1 MWTGYSSFDSRLVW
15 LAAFPI
21 TCSSTLVF
29 TSMVSL
35 LRATIQQICRRP
47 FIPRYYSES
56 PFQTA
61 ANKWQLDGIPRP
73 KSILEDDDAVIDL
86 SEDNDAVNGANPNT
100 PPLHLRH
107 PSGKQTPHEYKKH
120 RETMRKAFPE
130 GWLPPRKLS
139 REAMDSLRQLHRANP
154 GQFNVAMLS
163 QQFKI
168 SPEAVRRILKSNW
181 EPTHEKRT
189 AMAIKERQHKQA
201 LNKEREMKQREESKS
216 VYQLKKRA
224 QSRNEN
230 YCEEDDFTFR

>member
-1 MWTGYSSFDSRLVW
+1 M
-15 LAAFPI
+15 AF
-21 TCSSTLVF
+21 
-29 TSMVSL
+29 L
-35 LRATIQQICRRP
+35 LRAATQQICRKP
-47 FIPRYYSES
+47 FILRYYSES

-61 ANKWQLDGIPRP
+61 TNKWQLEGIPRP

-86 SEDNDAVNGANPNT
+86 SEDSDAVNGANPNT

-107 PSGKQTPHEYKKH
+107 PSGKKTPHEYKKH

-154 GQFNVAMLS
+154 EQFNVAMLS

-168 SPEAVRRILKSNW
+168 SPEAVRRILKSRW
-181 EPTHEKRT
+181 EPTYEERT
-189 AMAIKERQHKQA
+189 KLAIKERQHKQA
-201 LNKEREMKQREESKS
+201 LNKERVMKQQEESKS

-224 QSRNEN
+224 QSRKEN

>member
-1 MWTGYSSFDSRLVW
+1 
-15 LAAFPI
+15 
-21 TCSSTLVF
+21 
-29 TSMVSL
+29 
-35 LRATIQQICRRP
+35 
-47 FIPRYYSES
+47 
-56 PFQTA
+56 
-61 ANKWQLDGIPRP
+61 
-73 KSILEDDDAVIDL
+73 
-86 SEDNDAVNGANPNT
+86 
-100 PPLHLRH
+100 
-107 PSGKQTPHEYKKH
+107 
-120 RETMRKAFPE
+120 
-130 GWLPPRKLS
+130 
-139 REAMDSLRQLHRANP
+139 MDSLRQLHRANP